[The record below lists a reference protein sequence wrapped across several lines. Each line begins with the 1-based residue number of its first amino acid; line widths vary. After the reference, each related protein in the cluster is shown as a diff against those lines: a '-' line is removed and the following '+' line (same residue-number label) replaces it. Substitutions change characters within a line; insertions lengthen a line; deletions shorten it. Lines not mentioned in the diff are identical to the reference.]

1 MPSGALGAGAAAWRR
16 PSVLLYVLS
25 VAMAVALAT
34 SQALI
39 NNFAV
44 ERIGFNG
51 VDIGFLQTVREIP
64 GLLAVS
70 VLLVLLVVRE
80 QALAYFSL
88 AVLGLGTAITGFFPS
103 IAGLYTVALIASV
116 GFHYLE
122 AIRQSLVFQWVDKS
136 RAPETMGR
144 IIGFTSFASLASFGG
159 IWLLLRVAELDM
171 KYVYLTGGAIAI
183 AVALAAWA
191 LYPRYEGAVRQ
202 SRKLVLRSRY
212 KLFYALIFL
221 SGGRRQIISV
231 FAPFLMVQRFGFDA
245 ATMTLMLL
253 TNYAINVFLGANVGR
268 LIVRW
273 GERRALLVEYAA
285 LIGLFVA
292 YAFVATPWLAVGLY
306 ILDNV
311 LFAMAIAVRTYYQK
325 IADPADMA
333 NSAGVSSTI
342 NHIAA
347 VLLPAGLGFVWLTS
361 PSAVFLI
368 GAGFACC
375 SLACAALVPHDPTPG
390 NEIAWGRR
398 SAAATPAE

>member
-1 MPSGALGAGAAAWRR
+1 MARLLPSQAVWRR

-25 VAMAVALAT
+25 VAMAVSLAT

-64 GLLAVS
+64 GLLAFTVLF
-70 VLLVLLVVRE
+70 VLLIVRE
-80 QALAYFSL
+80 QALAYL
-88 AVLGLGTAITGFFPS
+88 TLILLGIGTAVTGLFPS
-103 IAGLYTVALIASV
+103 HAGLYTVALVASV

-122 AIRQSLVFQWVDKS
+122 AIRQSLVFQWVDKT

-144 IIGFTSFASLASFGG
+144 IIAFNSFASLASFGA
-159 IWLLLRVAELDM
+159 IWLLLRAVGLDM
-171 KYVYLTGGAIAI
+171 KFVYMAGGAIAI
-183 AVALAAWA
+183 AIAICAWT
-191 LYPRYEGAVRQ
+191 LYPRYEAEVRQ
-202 SRKLVLRSRY
+202 SRKIVLRARY
-212 KLFYALIFL
+212 RLFYALIFL

-253 TNYAINVFLGANVGR
+253 VNYGINVFLGANVGR
-268 LIVRW
+268 LIIRW
-273 GERRALLVEYAA
+273 GERRALLLEYTA

-292 YAFVATPWLAVGLY
+292 YAFVTTAWIAVGLY
-306 ILDNV
+306 VLDNV
-311 LFAMAIAVRTYYQK
+311 LFAMAIAIRTYYQK
-325 IADPADMA
+325 IADPADMS
-333 NSAGVSSTI
+333 NSSGVSSTI

-347 VLLPAGLGFVWLTS
+347 VFLPAGLGFIWLTS

-375 SLACAALVPHDPTPG
+375 SLACAVLVPRDPAPG
-390 NEIAWGRR
+390 NEVAWLGRR
-398 SAAATPAE
+398 RVQATPAE